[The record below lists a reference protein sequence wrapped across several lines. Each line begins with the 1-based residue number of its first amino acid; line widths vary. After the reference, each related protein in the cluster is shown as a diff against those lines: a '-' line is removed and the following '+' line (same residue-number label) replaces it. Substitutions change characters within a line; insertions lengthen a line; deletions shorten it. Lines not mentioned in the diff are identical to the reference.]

1 MSTHGFQGKAVQVVM
16 FVCSLSRNW
25 PVIILLLWEL
35 RVVLVLFS
43 HLPLHSHPISTSQ
56 KRNTILTF
64 TIFYFIA
71 PACIA
76 SVSPNKG
83 TSDLEIRSVTI
94 STTNIWALRK
104 WTLKR
109 EFTFYPT
116 GPWYIKIQDTSSDMR
131 RFPFLEVITCRDI
144 TALGLRFLTQNW
156 GKSERRLR
164 THPSLCPVLNISEE
178 NDQGPGNFLACL
190 IPSIIL

>member
-1 MSTHGFQGKAVQVVM
+1 MFSFQKLACDNSPAVGASCCAGSVFPSPASQSPH
-16 FVCSLSRNW
+16 F
-25 PVIILLLWEL
+25 
-35 RVVLVLFS
+35 
-43 HLPLHSHPISTSQ
+43 HLTEG
-56 KRNTILTF
+56 RNTILTF

-71 PACIA
+71 QACIA

-131 RFPFLEVITCRDI
+131 RFPFLDVITCRDI